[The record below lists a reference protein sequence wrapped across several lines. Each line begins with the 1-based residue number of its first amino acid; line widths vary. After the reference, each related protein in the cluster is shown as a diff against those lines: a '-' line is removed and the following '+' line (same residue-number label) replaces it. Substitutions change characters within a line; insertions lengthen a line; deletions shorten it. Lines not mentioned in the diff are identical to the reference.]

1 MWSPKPWLLLC
12 LIKAGLL
19 RGFQR
24 PLFVLVCFLKHPE
37 NFVGYPKLF
46 FELEKR
52 PFLPLPTETPSVP
65 STERLAQP
73 LCLLYGVHNSLLAIS
88 EISPVFLGPSF
99 SENVGQ
105 WTGALGQGL
114 PAAWQS
120 RAWSPRE
127 LWLVT
132 GSGSWLGHGDTVGLR
147 VSQRLPY
154 SYSGIRVFPV
164 HHSRENQRHRCT
176 QGGSAPYSCLIN

>member
-1 MWSPKPWLLLC
+1 MSSPKLLLC

-24 PLFVLVCFLKHPE
+24 PLFVLVCFLKQPE

-73 LCLLYGVHNSLLAIS
+73 LRLLYGVHNSLLAIS

-99 SENVGQ
+99 SVRM
-105 WTGALGQGL
+105 W
-114 PAAWQS
+114 
-120 RAWSPRE
+120 
-127 LWLVT
+127 V
-132 GSGSWLGHGDTVGLR
+132 SG
-147 VSQRLPY
+147 
-154 SYSGIRVFPV
+154 PV
-164 HHSRENQRHRCT
+164 HSGRACRLLGRAVCGAH
-176 QGGSAPYSCLIN
+176 GSCG